1 MARLSL
7 ALLGGFEVRP
17 ASGSTALVLGKKIQA
32 LLAVLAVRPGQVY
45 PRDRLASLLW
55 ADVGADQARHSVRQA
70 LFSLRRMLPDD
81 VLRATGETV
90 AMNADA
96 VAVDVVDFERLA
108 TKGNPETLE
117 QAALLYRGD
126 LLEGLR
132 LREPPFEEWLA
143 VERDRLRSLAV
154 ATLDRLT
161 HSQMEGGDLDA
172 AIETATRLVSLDPAR
187 EAGHRML
194 MRLYLQTG
202 RRAAAVRQ
210 YQACERVLSRA
221 LGVKPDTETRA
232 LYDKILEARAATT
245 VEPNSRPTR
254 PAVLVVEDEP
264 VTRAVLEGFLGLA
277 DYDVTAVSDG
287 ADALFQLSN
296 RRFDLILT
304 DIAMPSVDGLA
315 LAEVVT
321 RKGLHTPVIF
331 VTGQPGDELEVK
343 GLELGAVDYIRKPIQ
358 KDVLLLRVR
367 KALRA
372 G

>member
-1 MARLSL
+1 M
-7 ALLGGFEVRP
+7 LLGGFEMRP

-32 LLAVLAVRPGQVY
+32 LLAILAVRLGQVHA
-45 PRDRLASLLW
+45 RDRLASLLW

-70 LFSLRRMLPDD
+70 LFSLRQTLPGD

-90 AMNADA
+90 TLNPES
-96 VAVDVVDFERLA
+96 VSVDVADFERLA
-108 TKGNPETLE
+108 AKASPETLE
-117 QAALLYRGD
+117 RAVSLYRGD

-132 LREPPFEEWLA
+132 LREPAFEDWLA

-154 ATLDRLT
+154 ATVDRLT
-161 HSQMEGGDLDA
+161 HSQMEGGNLEA
-172 AIETATRLVSLDPAR
+172 AIETATRLVSLDPTR
-187 EAGHRML
+187 EAGHCTL

-210 YQACERVLSRA
+210 YQACERVLSRE
-221 LGVKPDTETRA
+221 LGVQPDTETRA
-232 LYDKILEARAATT
+232 LYDKVLEARAAAT
-245 VEPNSRPTR
+245 VEPDGRPTR

-277 DYDVTAVSDG
+277 NYDVTAVSDG
-287 ADALFQLSN
+287 ADALFQLSH

-304 DIAMPSVDGLA
+304 DIAMPSVDGMA

-321 RKGLHTPVIF
+321 RKGLHTPVVF
-331 VTGQPGDELEVK
+331 VTGQPGDELEIK